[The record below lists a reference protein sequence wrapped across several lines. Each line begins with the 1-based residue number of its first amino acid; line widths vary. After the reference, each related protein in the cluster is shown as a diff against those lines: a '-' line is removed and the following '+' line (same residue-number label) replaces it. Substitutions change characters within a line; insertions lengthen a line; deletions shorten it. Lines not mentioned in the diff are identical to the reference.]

1 MLDVV
6 VPEREFFDEARSE
19 FIKIEG
25 GRFQIE
31 HSLLSISK
39 WEGKWEKPFFGTSR
53 VNAGRMTPEEYVDY
67 IRMMT
72 VTKNVKPELYNG
84 LTRQNYRE
92 INQYMKRRMTATTIR
107 RDTSIGGWS
116 IITAEIIYWQMIQFG
131 IPFECQ
137 KWHINRLMTLIEV
150 CAKKGGKQEKM
161 PYDEMVAQRRALN
174 AQRLAANHSRG

>member
-1 MLDVV
+1 MFEVI

-19 FIKIEG
+19 FIKTEG

-39 WEGKWEKPFFGTSR
+39 WEAKWEKPFFGSSR
-53 VNAGRMTPEEYVDY
+53 IDVGKMTPEEYIDY
-67 IRMMT
+67 VRMMT
-72 VTKNVKPELYNG
+72 VTKNVNPILYDK
-84 LTRQNYRE
+84 LSRQNYQE
-92 INQYMKRRMTATTIR
+92 INQYMNRRMTATTIR
-107 RDTSIGGWS
+107 RDASPGGWS

-150 CAKKGGKQEKM
+150 CAKKGGKQETV
-161 PYDEMVAQRRALN
+161 PYAEMVAQRRALN
-174 AQRLAANHSRG
+174 AQRLAASRSRG